1 MSNHADFNAK
11 VRQLKEMLPQHSEAT
26 IERVLREKHGV
37 VDSALTVL
45 LDMPPESGNSSAH
58 HPASKPQR
66 KNNSSTKSPS
76 HIFPADFLRW
86 PPNAKVV
93 REQIGSEVSN
103 QPQEPQFI
111 YQPPPMPQPNI
122 PSNQPQY
129 GNSSKNPSAWNNFK
143 DRFRS
148 KDGNTYAPI

>member
-26 IERVLREKHGV
+26 IERVLREKRGV

-103 QPQEPQFI
+103 QPQ
-111 YQPPPMPQPNI
+111 
-122 PSNQPQY
+122 Y